1 MKHEA
6 RAWLITGPR
15 LQPTRKMLTTAD
27 HSKAQQT
34 TASHSKSEQARKP
47 VSAAA
52 PVICRIE
59 KLSTGLTCG
68 QILQRCRDLESP
80 CNYSQSHVRE
90 SADRGWNYVQVCC
103 DLL

>member
-6 RAWLITGPR
+6 RAWSITGPR
-15 LQPTRKMLTTAD
+15 FQPIRKMSTTAD

-34 TASHSKSEQARKP
+34 TASHSKSEKDGKP

-59 KLSTGLTCG
+59 KLFTGPTWG
-68 QILQRCRDLESP
+68 QILQRYRDLESP
-80 CNYSQSHVRE
+80 CNYSRSHVLE

>member
-6 RAWLITGPR
+6 RAWPIMGPR
-15 LQPTRKMLTTAD
+15 LQPIRKMSTTAD

-34 TASHSKSEQARKP
+34 TASHSKSEQAGKP

-52 PVICRIE
+52 PVICRIK
-59 KLSTGLTCG
+59 KLFTGLTCG